1 MQIQLIAET
10 APESLGDT
18 TGLSTENGV
27 DSPPPTEGSLD
38 RPGFLSLKR
47 SQHRQMAG
55 GHSGRQCQSQPGCR
69 GKAAGK
75 HLGSGCTCS
84 RVGPWKMTTTNRQKK
99 TAPVNIGSLQ
109 VTPVV
114 QQEPPLATF
123 LSALETQQL
132 LIRCCTS
139 VLEISADL
147 TGKRMRRIHN
157 PPERILRLQFRRDGF
172 RPIKRPNLDLINV
185 EACVSAR
192 RCGRDNAHRH
202 PPTVSCER
210 RGQMWAFPCSGQK
223 PNSILAKAAALHQDD
238 PRKR

>member
-27 DSPPPTEGSLD
+27 DAPPTTEGSLN

-47 SQHRQMAG
+47 SQHRQMAR

-157 PPERILRLQFRRDGF
+157 PPKRNLRLQFRRDGF
-172 RPIKRPNLDLINV
+172 RPIERSNLDLIKV
-185 EACVSAR
+185 EAVISAC
-192 RCGRDNAHRH
+192 RCGRDNTHGH
-202 PPTVSCER
+202 PPTVSCES
-210 RGQMWAFPCSGQK
+210 RGKVRAFPCSGQK